1 MHSSKASPAP
11 NLKIR
16 ARSTCAFTSPN
27 RSVRVAS
34 ALALVTL
41 SAGVVWGQ
49 AVPASAEEEA
59 QMITLDKLEILAG
72 RLGDERYNAARSQ
85 TATKTDTALVNVP
98 QSLTVVTAQQ
108 MRDQQM
114 TSIGDVVRYVPGVGV
129 HQGENNRDQIIFRG
143 NSSSADFFVN
153 GVRDDVQYFRD
164 VYNLDRIEVLRG
176 PNAMIFGRGGGGGI
190 VNRSTKEAGKVVL
203 RELVLAG
210 GSFDDARATLDLNQ
224 PLNPQ
229 AAVRLNALWEDSGSF
244 RDRVN
249 LHREGI
255 NPTATFLSN
264 EQTKVTLSYEYLR
277 DRRTADRGITSW
289 QGRPAPVP
297 QELYFGNPDDSH
309 VRATVN
315 LVSGLIEH
323 RTASNL
329 EIRNRTVFGSY
340 DRDYQNYV
348 PGAVTAD
355 QNQVALSAYN
365 NATKRRNG
373 FNQTDLTY
381 RIGNDSVRHT
391 LLGGVEL
398 GRQLTDNFRNT
409 GYFNN
414 ATTSLFVPY
423 LNPKVATAATF
434 RQSATDADNHLKT
447 DVGAIYAQ
455 DHIEFGSHWQ
465 VLGGLRFDTFS
476 LQYTNNRTGGYLGR
490 RDNLLSPRACL
501 IYKPEAPVSIYGS
514 YSVSYLPSS
523 GDQFSSLTTITQQV
537 KPEKFSNCEI
547 GAKFD
552 LRRDIF
558 LTTAVYQLDRTNTR
572 ATDPNDPTR
581 ILQTGSQRSKGFEIG
596 LNGTITTAWTA
607 SLGYAY
613 QNAYIRTTTTAAAAG
628 AKVGQVPKH
637 SFSLWNKYQLA
648 PKVAVGLGVL
658 RRSDVYA
665 TIDDSV
671 KLPSYTRVDAAV
683 YYAISERWRM
693 QVNVENLLNKK
704 YYLNA
709 DSNTNISP
717 GAPLTLRASWVT
729 RF

>member
-1 MHSSKASPAP
+1 LLDRLGQRPAVAPALLLMAVSASQVFGPSLRAEAEAELP
-11 NLKIR
+11 TIR
-16 ARSTCAFTSPN
+16 
-27 RSVRVAS
+27 
-34 ALALVTL
+34 
-41 SAGVVWGQ
+41 
-49 AVPASAEEEA
+49 
-59 QMITLDKLEILAG
+59 LDKVDVQTE
-72 RLGDERYNAARSQ
+72 RFGDARYNASSSQ

-98 QSLTVVTAQQ
+98 QSLTIVTQDQ

-129 HQGENNRDQIIFRG
+129 HQGENNRDQIVFRG

-164 VYNLDRIEVLRG
+164 VYNLDRVEVLRG
-176 PNAMIFGRGGGGGI
+176 PNAMVFGRGGGGGI
-190 VNRSTKEAGKVVL
+190 INRSTKEANL
-203 RELVLAG
+203 TELHELSLTG

-224 PLNPQ
+224 PLNPK

-244 RDRVN
+244 RNRVS
-249 LHREGI
+249 LRREGI
-255 NPTATFLSN
+255 SPTATYLPT
-264 EQTKVTLSYEYLR
+264 ERTKITLGYEYLH

-297 QELYFGNPDDSH
+297 VELYYGNPDDSH
-309 VRATVN
+309 VQAAVN
-315 LVSGLIEH
+315 LVSALIEH
-323 RTASNL
+323 RTTSNL
-329 EIRNRTVFGSY
+329 EIRNRTVFGDY
-340 DRDYQNYV
+340 DRGYQNYV
-348 PGAVTAD
+348 PGAVNSD
-355 QNQVALSAYN
+355 QTLVTLTAYN
-365 NATKRRNG
+365 NATTRRNG

-381 RIGNDSVRHT
+381 RLTSGGVQHT

-414 ATTSLFVPY
+414 ATTSVLVPY
-423 LNPKVATAATF
+423 ASPTIGTPVVF

-447 DVGAIYAQ
+447 DVGAVYAQ
-455 DHIEFGSHWQ
+455 DQIEFGPHWQ
-465 VLGGLRFDTFS
+465 AVTGLRFDAFS

-490 RDNLLSPRACL
+490 RDNLVSPRAGL
-501 IYKPEAPVSIYGS
+501 IYKPKSSVSIYGS

-537 KPEKFSNCEI
+537 KPEKFTNYEI

-552 LRRDIF
+552 LSRDVF
-558 LTTAVYQLDRTNTR
+558 LSTALYQLDRTNTR

-596 LNGTITTAWTA
+596 LNGTVTKAWTA
-607 SLGYAY
+607 SAGYAY
-613 QNAYIRTTTTAAAAG
+613 QDATIRSTTTAAVAG
-628 AKVGQVPKH
+628 ATVAQVPKH
-637 SFSLWNKYQLA
+637 SLSLWNKYQIASKL
-648 PKVAVGLGVL
+648 AVGVGVI
-658 RRSDVYA
+658 RRSDVFA
-665 TIDDSV
+665 TVDNSV
-671 KLPSYTRVDAAV
+671 TLPGYTRVDAGI
-683 YYAISERWRM
+683 YYTVSERWRL
-693 QVNVENLLNKK
+693 QVNAENLLDKK

-717 GAPLTLRASWVT
+717 GSPLAVRASMVT